1 MSQPELPSP
10 DTVVKNKPA
19 LKTQTPRTKSSYK
32 PPASSLQSLSKSLA
46 FAAST
51 AISLVAAGFCL
62 GILTLGKLP
71 ELSLLESGFLLL
83 ITAIVG
89 CTVKS
94 RKSLIAVLLFAGFL
108 IGAHQIERSI
118 DNNLSSR
125 LWLPQKADVIAIST
139 GLPAQTPSGYRQEF
153 TLMGYDPG
161 SARIQSQSAQPKVL
175 VYLSNSSETLAHEPL
190 GQWYRLQLKLNP
202 IRSSASPAFSQE
214 KWLLPQEVV
223 ATGYLYEAKQI
234 AAAGAQIERA
244 EVTESLLALSAGPTD
259 TELGTYR
266 AGNQV
271 FLSASDPTLSWFE
284 SMNLKVN
291 QHRMN
296 LRELMLGVQTTKP
309 EASGLSLSLLT
320 GDRGVLNPKI
330 TELYQHFGI
339 SHLLA
344 ISGPHVLFAALVFSV
359 LLRLLLNLMPIS
371 YRLIDRGSW
380 VAPGAILAAGA
391 YAWLSG
397 LDVPALRTLIMFALA
412 GAGLRVGSLSISQIL
427 VLCAAIILVLRP
439 LSIFEVG
446 FWLSLAG
453 VSALIMI
460 SRMLSGHAGVAD
472 RQMPVLAKLRSLL
485 ARAVIVQ
492 AMIFALLLPITLGFF
507 GEFSA
512 LAIPANLIAVGVIG
526 LVVVPLNLLGYLVLG
541 LSPNVANLIFSANI
555 WLIDQFNQLLFWI
568 QRLTPSAMIQSNWST
583 IELLIV
589 LLALMILLVFTGRA
603 KLMGV
608 LLILLVWVPKKAEP
622 DQLIVFD
629 GLSFTATALISAN
642 ESPWLVISD
651 LPKLSARS
659 DKSLV
664 YEISALSEQLLHR
677 SERWRLTMSE
687 GEQTASWQQLIALM
701 PELQIE
707 RVISN
712 RSSDT
717 LVDGVLSSVCEAGDR
732 LSFGAGELEFLAP
745 WGDLDTGDGAGC
757 VVGWRKDDQELALIL
772 PDKAITS
779 VQVLK
784 QMCLLPDA
792 KVTVLPASTSKT
804 VLDELSGVSAKKN
817 WLVHAL
823 SFTGRAPDWSWRSTQ
838 LADLSGH
845 SDQMANQNPSQ
856 IRQSGHLAQTASNAH
871 LINLRET
878 GQITAVFEGDRT
890 KLLTYRAGK
899 PWLSVTQLPSKTP
912 QTVKD

>member
-1 MSQPELPSP
+1 M
-10 DTVVKNKPA
+10 
-19 LKTQTPRTKSSYK
+19 
-32 PPASSLQSLSKSLA
+32 
-46 FAAST
+46 
-51 AISLVAAGFCL
+51 
-62 GILTLGKLP
+62 
-71 ELSLLESGFLLL
+71 
-83 ITAIVG
+83 
-89 CTVKS
+89 
-94 RKSLIAVLLFAGFL
+94 
-108 IGAHQIERSI
+108 
-118 DNNLSSR
+118 
-125 LWLPQKADVIAIST
+125 
-139 GLPAQTPSGYRQEF
+139 
-153 TLMGYDPG
+153 
-161 SARIQSQSAQPKVL
+161 
-175 VYLSNSSETLAHEPL
+175 
-190 GQWYRLQLKLNP
+190 
-202 IRSSASPAFSQE
+202 
-214 KWLLPQEVV
+214 
-223 ATGYLYEAKQI
+223 
-234 AAAGAQIERA
+234 
-244 EVTESLLALSAGPTD
+244 
-259 TELGTYR
+259 
-266 AGNQV
+266 
-271 FLSASDPTLSWFE
+271 
-284 SMNLKVN
+284 
-291 QHRMN
+291 
-296 LRELMLGVQTTKP
+296 
-309 EASGLSLSLLT
+309 
-320 GDRGVLNPKI
+320 
-330 TELYQHFGI
+330 
-339 SHLLA
+339 
-344 ISGPHVLFAALVFSV
+344 
-359 LLRLLLNLMPIS
+359 
-371 YRLIDRGSW
+371 
-380 VAPGAILAAGA
+380 
-391 YAWLSG
+391 
-397 LDVPALRTLIMFALA
+397 
-412 GAGLRVGSLSISQIL
+412 
-427 VLCAAIILVLRP
+427 
-439 LSIFEVG
+439 
-446 FWLSLAG
+446 
-453 VSALIMI
+453 
-460 SRMLSGHAGVAD
+460 
-472 RQMPVLAKLRSLL
+472 
-485 ARAVIVQ
+485 
-492 AMIFALLLPITLGFF
+492 
-507 GEFSA
+507 
-512 LAIPANLIAVGVIG
+512 IG

-568 QRLTPSAMIQSNWST
+568 QTLTPSAMIQSNWST

-608 LLILLVWVPKKAEP
+608 LLILLVWVPKKAAP

-677 SERWRLTMSE
+677 SEHWRLIMSE
-687 GEQTASWQQLIALM
+687 GEKTASWQQLIALM

-779 VQVLK
+779 VQVLN

-845 SDQMANQNPSQ
+845 SDQMANQNPSH

>member
-10 DTVVKNKPA
+10 DTAVKNKPA
-19 LKTQTPRTKSSYK
+19 LKNKTPRTKGSYK
-32 PPASSLQSLSKSLA
+32 PPASSLQNLSKSPA

-51 AISLVAAGFCL
+51 AISLVATGFCL

-89 CTVKS
+89 WTVKS

-125 LWLPQKADVIAIST
+125 LWLPQRADVIAIST

-161 SARIQSQSAQPKVL
+161 SAWIQAQSAQPKVL
-175 VYLSNSSETLAHEPL
+175 VYLGGSSEQMAHEPL
-190 GQWYRLQLKLNP
+190 GQWYRLRLKLNP

-244 EVTESLLALSAGPTD
+244 EVTETLLDLSADSADSAG

-266 AGNQV
+266 AGDQV
-271 FLSASDPTLSWFE
+271 FLSASDPTLGWFE

-296 LRELMLGVQTTKP
+296 LRELMLGVQANKP

-439 LSIFEVG
+439 LSVFEVG

-526 LVVVPLNLLGYLVLG
+526 LVVVPLNLLGYLVLAV
-541 LSPNVANLIFSANI
+541 SPGAANLIFSANI
-555 WLIDQFNQLLFWI
+555 WLIDHFNQLLFWI
-568 QRLTPSAMIQSNWST
+568 QTLTPSAMIQSNWST

-589 LLALMILLVFTGRA
+589 LFALMILLVFTGRA

-608 LLILLVWVPKKAEP
+608 LLILLVWAPKKAEP

-677 SERWRLTMSE
+677 SEHWRFIMSE
-687 GEQTASWQQLIALM
+687 GEKTASWQQLTALI

-712 RSSDT
+712 RSGNT

-745 WGDLDTGDGAGC
+745 WGDLDTGDGGGC
-757 VVGWRKDDQELALIL
+757 VVSWRKDDQELALIL

-779 VQVLK
+779 VQVLN

-792 KVTVLPASTSKT
+792 KVTVLPASTSQT
-804 VLDELSGVSAKKN
+804 VLNELSSVSAEN
-817 WLVHAL
+817 GWLIHAL
-823 SFTGRAPDWSWRSTQ
+823 SFSGHAPDWSWRSTQ

-845 SDQMANQNPSQ
+845 SDQMANQNPSH

-871 LINLRET
+871 LINLREA

-890 KLLTYRAGK
+890 KLLTYRSGK

-912 QTVKD
+912 